1 MRRVLRHR
9 VRQVAIVTLKT
20 GVAFRGV
27 LYDHDDQAL
36 ALRNVEALTPGGVP
50 TVVDGEL
57 LVLLADVLFLQ
68 IAG

>member
-1 MRRVLRHR
+1 MRHVLKHR
-9 VRQVAIVTLKT
+9 LRSTVLVTLKA
-20 GVAFRGV
+20 GSAFRGV

-36 ALRNVEALTPGGVP
+36 VLRSVEALTPGQAS

-57 LVLLADVLFLQ
+57 LVLMSDVMFLQ